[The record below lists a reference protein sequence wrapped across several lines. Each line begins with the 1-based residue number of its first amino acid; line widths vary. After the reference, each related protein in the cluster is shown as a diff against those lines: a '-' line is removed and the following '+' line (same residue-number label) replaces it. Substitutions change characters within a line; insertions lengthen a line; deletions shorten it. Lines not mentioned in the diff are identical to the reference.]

1 MKFIDITNQ
10 KFNHLTVV
18 ERIPNTSPIMW
29 KCKCDCGKTVAVRGA
44 YLKNGHTKS
53 CGCQRVTVAQ
63 ELGKNNLINL
73 IGQRFGFLTVIED
86 TGKRQNHNAV
96 WKC

>member
-10 KFNHLTVV
+10 KFNHLTVL

-29 KCKCDCGKTVAVRGA
+29 KCKCDCGKIVEVRGA